1 MRWLIIFIL
10 ASIVFS
16 AVLPHLRRFGIGR
29 MPLDF
34 TIRLFGREWIFP
46 FGSSLLLS
54 FLAYVIARML

>member
-29 MPLDF
+29 MPLDL

-54 FLAYVIARML
+54 FLAYVIARWV

>member
-34 TIRLFGREWIFP
+34 TFRLFGRDWIFP

>member
-1 MRWLIIFIL
+1 MRWLIIFNL
-10 ASIVFS
+10 ASSVVS
-16 AVLPHLRRFGIGR
+16 ALLPHLRRFGIGR

-54 FLAYVIARML
+54 LLAFVIARLV